1 MIERYSDL
9 TPEALAPMGFEDPAH
24 ACYVLQ
30 EFAGHNVPDALFE
43 AFLRVVVRALEA
55 CADPDRALGNLARWA
70 DVSGSRYSA
79 YAMIASDPE
88 AARILTT
95 VFAASQFFANLIIS
109 NPEYVEV
116 LTNPRMRDR
125 ERDLDALWEDLTRR
139 TAVARTPNAKRDA
152 LRRFKPL
159 EVLRIGAR
167 DILGYADM
175 ARTARAISDFADACV
190 RMAVEICAEEAGIPD
205 PPFAVIAMGKLGG
218 RELNY
223 SSDIDLIFVHEER
236 PGFQPMKFAEA
247 VRDTMARVTD
257 AGFVFRVD
265 LRLRPE
271 GRFGAL
277 SRSVESCRAYYE
289 SWAEPWERQ
298 ALLKARG
305 VAGDVTVGG
314 AFVGMALDFVYPSRV
329 EESFVAS
336 IRSNKRRIEEKAERS
351 GDADVNV
358 KEGFGGIRDVE
369 FAVQLMQLVAGGKNE
384 QLRTGNSL
392 EALDRL
398 AHAGFITR
406 DEHDMLAESY
416 AFLRTAEHRLQI
428 MDELPIRNI
437 PRDPHELDKFGRRLG
452 YIDGTEFHE
461 DYRRH
466 TQRVHALFTR
476 LFYGVEETSKPKDEI
491 AAWVLAPD
499 DPAATA
505 HLREELTRLGFA
517 NFDAAMRIL
526 RQSIEGSEYGGMAPD
541 STDSFA
547 AISGRLLRAAGETS
561 DPDSALLGLD
571 NLAREV
577 PSRSALFQTLAESD
591 TLLPRLC
598 RLAAEGPAVW
608 QLLLQHLE
616 FLDLLADEEVMDSP
630 SPPPAKLP
638 ATPKALATSVL
649 RARLL
654 CGARDIWEI
663 HDVGGTMAE
672 LTTIA
677 ERALESALAMARAE
691 LGFEGRFAVIG
702 MGKLGGRELGYAS
715 DLDVLYLADSDVL
728 VPAAKVA
735 ERLQQ
740 ILRDDIARYGIRF
753 ELDARLRPDG
763 RKGQLVLDLATYR
776 RYYADSAATWE
787 RQALLKSRPAAG
799 DASLGAEFAA
809 LAAGFVYGS
818 PLGDTQIEEI
828 RAMKRRIE
836 KERTQSA
843 NNLKLSPGGM
853 TDIEWIAQLLQL
865 RFGPKKPRLRKTS
878 TLDALLA
885 LRDDAKIQQA
895 DWEVLDAAYKELT
908 QLRNRLYLRRGVGSD
923 TFEPMPA
930 ATQMRMQQVRA
941 LGLRLFYGENI

>member
-9 TPEALAPMGFEDPAH
+9 TPEALAPLGFEDPAH
-24 ACYVLQ
+24 ACYVLR
-30 EFAGHNVPDALFE
+30 EFAGHDIPDGLFE
-43 AFLRVVVRALEA
+43 AFLRIVVNALA
-55 CADPDRALGNLARWA
+55 GCADPDRALGNLARWA

-79 YAMIASDPE
+79 YAMIASNPE

-116 LTNPRMRDR
+116 LINPRMRDR
-125 ERDLDALWEDLTRR
+125 ERDADALWEDLTRR
-139 TAVARTPNAKRDA
+139 VAVARTPNAKRDA

-167 DILGYADM
+167 DILGYANM
-175 ARTARAISDFADACV
+175 EQTARAISDFADACV
-190 RMAVEICAEEAGIPD
+190 RMAVRICAAEAGVD
-205 PPFAVIAMGKLGG
+205 APPFAVIAMGKLGG

-223 SSDIDLIFVHEER
+223 SSDIDLIFAHEER
-236 PGFQPMKFAEA
+236 SGFHPIKFAEA
-247 VRDTMARVTD
+247 VRDTMARVTE

-298 ALLKARG
+298 ALLKARC
-305 VAGDVTVGG
+305 VAGDTAVGEM
-314 AFVGMALDFVYPSRV
+314 FIGMAMDFVYPSRV
-329 EESFVAS
+329 EESFVES
-336 IRSNKRRIEEKAERS
+336 IRSNKRRIEEKAARS

-358 KEGFGGIRDVE
+358 KEGVGGIRDVE
-369 FAVQLMQLVAGGKNE
+369 FAVQLMQLVAGGKNPD
-384 QLRTGNSL
+384 LRVGSSL
-392 EALDRL
+392 EALDCLTR
-398 AHAGFITR
+398 AGLLTV
-406 DEHDMLAESY
+406 DEHDLLTESY
-416 AFLRTAEHRLQI
+416 AFLRTVEHRLQI

-437 PRDPHELDKFGRRLG
+437 PRDAHELDKFGRRLG
-452 YIDGTEFHE
+452 YANGAEFHA

-466 TQRVHALFTR
+466 TERVHALFAR
-476 LFYGVEETSKPKDEI
+476 LFYGSKQESHALDEI

-499 DPAATA
+499 DPAALA
-505 HLREELTRLGFA
+505 HLRDELTRLGFQQPETA
-517 NFDAAMRIL
+517 LRML
-526 RQSIEGSEYGGMAPD
+526 RQSVVGSEYGGMAPD
-541 STDSFA
+541 SSDSFA
-547 AISGRLLRAAGETS
+547 AVSARLLRAAAETS
-561 DPDSALLGLD
+561 DPDGALLGLD

-577 PSRSALFQTLAESD
+577 PSRTALFQTLAESD

-608 QLLLQHLE
+608 QLLLQHME
-616 FLDLLADEEVMDSP
+616 FFDLLADDEVMDNP
-630 SPPPAKLP
+630 SPPPAKLHVN
-638 ATPKALATSVL
+638 AKALATSLL

-663 HDVGGTMAE
+663 NTVAGTIAE
-672 LTTIA
+672 LTTVA
-677 ERALESALAMARAE
+677 ERALSSALLIASQE
-691 LGFEGRFAVIG
+691 LGFEGRFAIIG

-715 DLDVLYLADSDVL
+715 DLDVLYVSDSDGV
-728 VPAAKVA
+728 VAATKVA

-740 ILRDDIARYGIRF
+740 ILRDDIARYGVRF

-776 RYYADSAATWE
+776 RYYAESAATWE

-799 DASLGAEFAA
+799 DPTLCAEFAS
-809 LAAGFVYGS
+809 LATQFVYGS
-818 PLGDTQIEEI
+818 PITDEQIEEI

-836 KERTQSA
+836 KERAQGA
-843 NNLKLSPGGM
+843 ANLKLSPGGM
-853 TDIEWIAQLLQL
+853 TDIEWIAQILQL
-865 RFGPKKPRLRKTS
+865 RWGHKKPRLRPS
-878 TLDALLA
+878 GTLKALLA
-885 LRDDAKIQQA
+885 LRDDAKIQQS

-908 QLRNRLYLRRGVGSD
+908 RLRNRLYLRRGVGSD
-923 TFEPMPA
+923 VLDPMPE
-930 ATQMRMQQVRA
+930 ATGERMKAVRA
-941 LGLRLFYGENI
+941 ICLRLFYEENI